1 VELGKKVWESIQNG
15 LVQFKPPR
23 LILENEVLL
32 VPTINDQ
39 QVEVS
44 LSRYADSLSG
54 RRFETLTGLFDI
66 PDRTGLL
73 DTYVAKFNQIGSQL
87 PQLLKVEDVMG
98 NLQTVDLQTAFN
110 SPLTFNFQSLVEAL
124 KKSFE
129 AVKSETEKFK
139 EEFQSSLSNLFLE
152 TFSALGNGIGAIISG
167 SGISE
172 AFAGLFSFIGGAL
185 QDLGKQMIAMSALFA
200 VLKKAIAAISP
211 VGSLLAGVG
220 LIALGGIIKN
230 IKPKGFAAGGLVFG
244 PTLGLVG
251 EGSGTSRSNPEVI
264 APLDKLKNYISGAN
278 NGGFA
283 NGQLVSVVRGKD
295 IALVYERFN
304 GYSKGNA

>member
-1 VELGKKVWESIQNG
+1 
-15 LVQFKPPR
+15 
-23 LILENEVLL
+23 
-32 VPTINDQ
+32 
-39 QVEVS
+39 
-44 LSRYADSLSG
+44 
-54 RRFETLTGLFDI
+54 
-66 PDRTGLL
+66 
-73 DTYVAKFNQIGSQL
+73 
-87 PQLLKVEDVMG
+87 
-98 NLQTVDLQTAFN
+98 
-110 SPLTFNFQSLVEAL
+110 
-124 KKSFE
+124 
-129 AVKSETEKFK
+129 
-139 EEFQSSLSNLFLE
+139 
-152 TFSALGNGIGAIISG
+152 
-167 SGISE
+167 
-172 AFAGLFSFIGGAL
+172 
-185 QDLGKQMIAMSALFA
+185 
-200 VLKKAIAAISP
+200 
-211 VGSLLAGVG
+211 LLAGVG